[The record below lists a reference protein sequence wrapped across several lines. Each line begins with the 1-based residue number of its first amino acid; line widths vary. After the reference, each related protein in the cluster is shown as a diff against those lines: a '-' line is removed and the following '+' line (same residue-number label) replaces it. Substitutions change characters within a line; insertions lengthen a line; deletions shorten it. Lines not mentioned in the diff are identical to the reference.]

1 MTTLNYFLVQQAA
14 LKSGMTL
21 KDLGD
26 TAHGTIRQLMD
37 MIEILENEQQT
48 EYHDP
53 RITDQELLDI
63 SDQMPEKEKQI
74 VFERF
79 DENSEEVVMDLG
91 PFITAYSRKVAQ
103 LQAGKILQLY
113 EDWLQ
118 DGRGDDRDPYEF
130 DSVLREFSLLGD
142 E

>member
-1 MTTLNYFLVQQAA
+1 MTKLNYFLVQQAA

-53 RITDQELLDI
+53 RITVQELLDI

-79 DENSEEVVMDLG
+79 DENSEEVIMDLG
-91 PFITAYSRKVAQ
+91 PFITAYGKKVAAI
-103 LQAGKILQLY
+103 QAEKILQTLESMLQEE
-113 EDWLQ
+113 EDLDELLQ
-118 DGRGDDRDPYEF
+118 E
-130 DSVLREFSLLGD
+130 LRKKLLLGD